1 MSRLTFAANGSIIKN
16 NRTIE
21 SMADTKPL
29 DYFNLAGNLKLA
41 GSIRATNFI
50 KEDGT
55 ALESVTVNKLA
66 LPENVYYLNKRV
78 GINEENPQ
86 ADFDVKGTTRLQG
99 GLTGSDALFA
109 GSFISQG
116 PGTFRGPVTVEGEF
130 VANKDAGV
138 RGNFGVGGN
147 FGIKGTS
154 TFAGPVTAESEFV
167 ANKDAGVRGNFGVGG
182 NFGIQG
188 TSTFAGPVTA
198 EGEFVANKD
207 AGVRGNFG
215 VGGNFGTQGTNTFKG
230 PMTVEGEFVA
240 NKDAGVRG
248 NFGVAGNFGTQGTA
262 TFKGPVIASEDITA
276 TRHLIASGN
285 ASVAGDIH
293 FNGANKW
300 IIHTPDDDRR
310 IMYMAPGN
318 DKGEWMWDK
327 QTMFLNNGNIQST
340 GAIVVGN
347 AASDANGEQI
357 VIGKTNESN
366 LRLGRHGDYSWIQS
380 HAGKPLKINPLGNDI
395 CLQDVCFNKDDLKN
409 IKSSYGSKG
418 SILVKVFGDGFSPAT
433 LTITSD
439 SVSDNMDILALSGI
453 GVKNNS
459 KASVY
464 FNIKLKDGA
473 QPGKFTVTSD
483 DGIAFEYSN
492 NNYLISGWENN
503 INDSITRDTRGW
515 KSQGDTPYDYTIP
528 NVSYNGIIKCRLA
541 WFNGG
546 GGSTFRITGLKT
558 AIAAVGTLV

>member
-1 MSRLTFAANGSIIKN
+1 MSRLTFAANGSIKKN
-16 NRTIE
+16 NRIVE
-21 SMADTKPL
+21 SMADNKPL

-86 ADFDVKGTTRLQG
+86 ADLDVKGTTRLQG
-99 GLTGSDALFA
+99 GLIGSDALFA

-116 PGTFRGPVTVEGEF
+116 PGTFKGPVTVESEF

-154 TFAGPVTAESEFV
+154 TFT
-167 ANKDAGVRGNFGVGG
+167 
-182 NFGIQG
+182 
-188 TSTFAGPVTA
+188 GPVTA

-215 VGGNFGTQGTNTFKG
+215 VG
-230 PMTVEGEFVA
+230 
-240 NKDAGVRG
+240 
-248 NFGVAGNFGTQGTA
+248 GNFGTQGTA

-285 ASVAGDIH
+285 ANVAGDIH

-409 IKSSYGSKG
+409 LKPGSGTGTVFMIGYRNDGNVSKV
-418 SILVKVFGDGFSPAT
+418 SMNYDQLTDDMNMVTILPAINT
-433 LTITSD
+433 G
-439 SVSDNMDILALSGI
+439 AQ
-453 GVKNNS
+453 S
-459 KASVY
+459 KAAVY

-473 QPGKFTVTSD
+473 QPGKFQVISD
-483 DGIAFEYSN
+483 DGISFEYSDDSP
-492 NNYLISGWENN
+492 YLNSTMDYTTVPGQLNKNVIDN
-503 INDSITRDTRGW
+503 RGW
-515 KSQGDTPYDYTIP
+515 KGQGATPYDYTIP
-528 NVSYNGIIKCRLA
+528 TIAVGNIIKCKLT
-541 WFNGG
+541 WYQGG
-546 GGSTFRITGLKT
+546 GGVAFQIKGLKT
-558 AIAAVGTLV
+558 AIAAVGTLA